1 LELWNYMSSRTRAI
15 VLAITAPVVVFAIVG
30 GLLGTVMA
38 REDTYQHLKIFDD
51 VVSLISSNYVE
62 PVNIDKV
69 MRGAMN
75 GLVDSLD
82 PDSAYLSPDEVKQA
96 EGGAAAPAGDLGIE
110 LTRQYYLRVLAARDN
125 SPAAKAGLRT
135 GDYVRAINDVPTRD
149 MSVWQGMRALRGA
162 VGSKVTLTIFRG
174 NAADPHVVSMTR
186 EALSPLDV
194 TGRMA
199 APGVGYVRVPS
210 IGPRTADQ
218 MKSQIAEVSKN
229 GATKLVIDV
238 RRTASGSYEQG
249 IALARLFVAK
259 GTLALRETKG
269 APAKDTIA
277 ANPGDGGVTLPAVV
291 LMDNGTSGAAEL
303 FASALNGNQRADLVG
318 EHTIGRTGIQKLV
331 KLPGGSGLW
340 LTTVRYLTPAGTP
353 LHEKGL
359 EPTVSVEGPEVEFGQ
374 PAPTTDAA
382 LEKAIEHVQLA
393 PVAAAARVARVAPV
407 WLAEKKAA

>member
-1 LELWNYMSSRTRAI
+1 MSSRTRVI
-15 VLAITAPVVVFAIVG
+15 VIAITAPVVAFAIIG
-30 GLLGTVMA
+30 GVLGTVMA

-82 PDSAYLSPDEVKQA
+82 PDSAYLSSEEVKQA
-96 EGGAAAPAGDLGIE
+96 ESGSALPAGDLGIE

-125 SPAAKAGLRT
+125 SPASRAGLRT

-174 NAADPHVVSMTR
+174 NAADPHVVTLSR
-186 EALSPLDV
+186 EALAPADV
-194 TGRMA
+194 SGRIA
-199 APGVGYVRVPS
+199 TPGVGYIRVPA

-218 MKSQIAEVSKN
+218 VKAQVADVSKN
-229 GATKLVIDV
+229 GATKLVIDI
-238 RRTASGSYEQG
+238 RRTASGTYDQG
-249 IALARLFVAK
+249 LALARLFVAK
-259 GTLALRETKG
+259 GTLAQRETKG
-269 APAKDTIA
+269 VATKDTIA
-277 ANPGDGGVTLPAVV
+277 ANAGDGSIGLRAVL

-303 FASALNGNQRADLVG
+303 FASALSGNQRADLVG
-318 EHTIGRTGIQKLV
+318 EHTIGRAGVQKLV

-359 EPTVSVEGPEVEFGQ
+359 EPTVPVEAPDVEFGQ
-374 PAPTTDAA
+374 PAPASDIM
-382 LEKAIEHVQLA
+382 LDKAIEQVQIA
-393 PVAAAARVARVAPV
+393 PAPAARVARATPPTPI